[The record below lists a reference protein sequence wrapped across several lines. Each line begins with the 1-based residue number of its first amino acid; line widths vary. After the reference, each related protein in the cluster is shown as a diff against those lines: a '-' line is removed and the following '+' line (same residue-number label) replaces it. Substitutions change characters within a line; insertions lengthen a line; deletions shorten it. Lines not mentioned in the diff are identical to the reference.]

1 MQRQLT
7 ASMQKE
13 AFHLKLSGLF
23 AYYYFFWGGG
33 EREREKIMY
42 ICIGDENP
50 LKGYRKGDAKN
61 FQRVIFAYDQVLC
74 ELRFF
79 SNETSADGSS
89 LPTSMGVLYHM
100 QMHGCPAGVRL
111 VIQKTTTIEA
121 PEWRS
126 FTNPILGY

>member
-1 MQRQLT
+1 MRRQLT
-7 ASMQKE
+7 ASKQKE

-23 AYYYFFWGGG
+23 VYYYFLGGG

-79 SNETSADGSS
+79 SNETSADGFLSTHINGGS
-89 LPTSMGVLYHM
+89 LPYADAWMS
-100 QMHGCPAGVRL
+100 CRCKAGHT
-111 VIQKTTTIEA
+111 KD
-121 PEWRS
+121 
-126 FTNPILGY
+126 NHD